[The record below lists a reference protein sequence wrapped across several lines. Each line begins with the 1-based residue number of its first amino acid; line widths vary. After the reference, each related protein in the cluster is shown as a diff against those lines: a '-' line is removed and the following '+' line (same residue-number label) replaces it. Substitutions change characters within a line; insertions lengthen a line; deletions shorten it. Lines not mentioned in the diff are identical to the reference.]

1 MCLKNHP
8 GSRTTGLAIGA
19 PTRIIRYRFGGHL
32 RAVRSRLAICGYLVH
47 RFHVPT
53 DLDPEAQS
61 AGPVDRAA
69 RVGSEERLADGRRRL
84 DRGSTRVPGDR
95 LSRRNTG

>member
-32 RAVRSRLAICGYLVH
+32 RAVRSRLAICGYRVH
-47 RFHVPT
+47 RFHVPPIST
-53 DLDPEAQS
+53 PSRGTVGGTSGQGSE
-61 AGPVDRAA
+61 G
-69 RVGSEERLADGRRRL
+69 RVGGTARGRSEKA
-84 DRGSTRVPGDR
+84 
-95 LSRRNTG
+95 